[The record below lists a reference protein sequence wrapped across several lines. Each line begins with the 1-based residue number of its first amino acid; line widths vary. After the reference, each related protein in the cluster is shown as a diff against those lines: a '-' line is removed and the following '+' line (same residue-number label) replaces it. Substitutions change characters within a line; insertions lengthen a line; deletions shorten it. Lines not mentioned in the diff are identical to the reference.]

1 MSDDRFSLDELM
13 NEYSGKSSE
22 NEKLDLDL
30 ILGLSPEVDQKPFK
44 PEMQERRMEL
54 IKKEI
59 ISGDYE
65 HKYLGEDYRDV
76 IDEENRRKED
86 KARKIAEIS
95 RVMEQKADME
105 ATAIFNSAL
114 TAPPSPSSEGVTHSL
129 ASRFRE
135 EAENRQPADGN
146 TVSFSSVAVKTAAE
160 EKTTVIQAVR
170 ERPEPQPV
178 IAETA
183 HKHKVQVKPHE
194 KPDTENKK
202 KLKKKK
208 LTDEDQ
214 DEFQRKYEEL
224 TRKGLGVKSRSER
237 ETSAASEAFDEIVS
251 EMEKHTDPGRTF
263 SEKAEADD
271 LYGDNREEPY
281 RRRRTPVAVTDRS
294 GLVSYKNNSRLD
306 SEIGDSDDPLDS
318 ITGNSVDKILS
329 EREKSMTFNAATM
342 KIGEKNN
349 TLSNFLD
356 KLMKPDEPSESKNGS
371 NTELMESMKKAKR
384 DRLSKTSNI
393 PPVERNSFTDLKLD
407 LDDKIINDSDE
418 DTSEQEMLNTVK
430 ERSTARK
437 KDFKFIGDE
446 EDSPEDDSESS
457 YIDDFDN
464 IDDAEAIASDIE
476 QSKASMVVRL
486 MILLICFLLSL
497 YITVSNEI
505 KAPVIEFVSMTD
517 EPSAY
522 LFVNTILGM
531 VAAFAAYNAV
541 AVGLSRLFTF
551 QANCDSFAALTS
563 VVTIILSMVGLL
575 DTGLVRDGILHEYVP
590 VGIAALIFNTLGKL
604 LLLDRTQRNFRY
616 ISGDYEHYAMFPVKN
631 EELAEN
637 FTKGSLTDFPSLA
650 AMRKTEMV
658 SDFMKNSYSTD
669 MADRFC
675 RMFAPIIL
683 AASLVIGVIGAAAAR
698 ADYGGR
704 AVYIGITSFVSC
716 LSLCSCFSSMFT
728 VNLPMRKASVR
739 FNGMQGAVIGFD
751 AIDEFSETNSV
762 LADASQLFPKGT
774 VTLAN
779 IKIFSDTRIDE
790 AIVEAASLACRSE
803 SIMNNMFYDII
814 GGKTSMLEP
823 VESYIYE
830 DSMGLCGWINNKRVL
845 LGNRK
850 LMENHSIDGIPSAAK
865 EKQYTG
871 GGRTVPVYLSISGEL
886 SAMFLINLTAA
897 HGVITAM
904 RDLDR
909 NHIKVILRSVDSA
922 VTVERM
928 SKMFDVSPGML
939 KILPF
944 RTHSDYE
951 KVTSYTPKQ
960 SATLVCSGK
969 FGAFASLII
978 STKRIRSTVMAGIA
992 VQAIS
997 ILLGILLAALLVLF
1011 KSYSDLSAGT
1021 LLLYNLIFTAIYY
1034 LISLFR
1040 KV

>member
-1 MSDDRFSLDELM
+1 MSDDKFSLDELM

-22 NEKLDLDL
+22 HEDLDLDS
-30 ILGLSPEVDQKPFK
+30 ILGLSPAVEQKPFR
-44 PEMQERRMEL
+44 PEMHERRMEL

-65 HKYLGEDYRDV
+65 HKYLGEDYRDI
-76 IDEENRRKED
+76 IDEENRRKQD

-95 RVMEQKADME
+95 KVMEQKADME
-105 ATAIFNSAL
+105 ATAIFNNAM
-114 TAPPSPSSEGVTHSL
+114 TEKPPDEGSL
-129 ASRFRE
+129 AMRFRK
-135 EAENRQPADGN
+135 EAENRQPAEGN
-146 TVSFSSVAVKTAAE
+146 TVSFAAADVKTAAE
-160 EKTTVIQAVR
+160 EFEKTAVMPALE
-170 ERPEPQPV
+170 ERPEPKPV

-183 HKHKVQVKPHE
+183 HKHKVQVKPHN
-194 KPDTENKK
+194 DTKRK
-202 KLKKKK
+202 DRKKK

-237 ETSAASEAFDEIVS
+237 ENSAASEAFDEIVT
-251 EMEKHTDPGRTF
+251 EMEKRTGPGRTF
-263 SEKAEADD
+263 SEKAESDD
-271 LYGDNREEPY
+271 LYEDREEP
-281 RRRRTPVAVTDRS
+281 RRRKRTPVAVTDRS

-306 SEIGDSDDPLDS
+306 SEIGNADDPLDN

-356 KLMKPDEPSESKNGS
+356 KLMKPDETSEDRKNNRS
-371 NTELMESMKKAKR
+371 NTELMENMKKAKR
-384 DRLSKTSNI
+384 ERLSKTSNI

-418 DTSEQEMLNTVK
+418 ETAEQEMLNTVK

-446 EDSPEDDSESS
+446 EDSPEDDSEGS
-457 YIDDFDN
+457 YIDDFEN
-464 IDDAEAIASDIE
+464 IDDAEAIAADIE

-497 YITVSNEI
+497 YITVSNEL
-505 KAPVIEFVSMTD
+505 KVSVIEFVSMTD

-563 VVTIILSMVGLL
+563 VTTILLSMAGLL

-616 ISGDYEHYAMFPVKN
+616 ISGDYEHYAMFSVKN

-683 AASLVIGVIGAAAAR
+683 AASLVIGVIGAAAAK
-698 ADYGGR
+698 ADYNGR

-716 LSLCSCFSSMFT
+716 LCLCSCFSSMFT

-751 AIDEFSETNSV
+751 AIEEFSETNSV
-762 LADASQLFPKGT
+762 LADACRLFPKGT

-886 SAMFLINLTAA
+886 SAMFLINLIAA
-897 HGVITAM
+897 PGVASAM
-904 RDLDR
+904 RELDR

-951 KVTSYTPKQ
+951 KVTSYAPKQ
-960 SATLVCSGK
+960 SAALVCSGK

-978 STKRIRSTVMAGIA
+978 STKRIRTTVMAGIA